1 MRPSDSVC
9 GVDRRAYS
17 DVVFAAVTSSSSSS
31 SSICGCS
38 DAVARRAASVLY
50 TPRGRASA
58 ETSSQVERK
67 RGVRTRLIDR
77 VKLSLS

>member
-38 DAVARRAASVLY
+38 DAVARRAASVY

>member
-17 DVVFAAVTSSSSSS
+17 DVVFAAVTSSSSS

>member
-31 SSICGCS
+31 SICGCS
-38 DAVARRAASVLY
+38 DAVARRAASEY
-50 TPRGRASA
+50 AARESECRDEQPSGA
-58 ETSSQVERK
+58 
-67 RGVRTRLIDR
+67 
-77 VKLSLS
+77 